1 MHGQASTSVAASHKA
16 GRSRSG
22 VRLPL
27 DTVTMPG
34 AYVCDWSGHLL
45 RVPADSVAPGRPLT
59 VNIVGGAPL
68 TVTKISDDPAVPL
81 ARARGLAWL
90 CGLSPRF

>member
-1 MHGQASTSVAASHKA
+1 MHGQTSTSAAPAPKC
-16 GRSRSG
+16 RSG

-27 DTVTMPG
+27 DTVTKPG
-34 AYVCDWSGHLL
+34 AYVCNWSGHLL
-45 RVPADSVAPGRPLT
+45 RIPADGLAPDRSLAI
-59 VNIVGGAPL
+59 NIVGAEPL
-68 TVTKISDDPAVPL
+68 TVTRISDDPAVPL